1 MRLWITSAG
10 YAPLSLISVVPHT
23 NHLCEHTH
31 LSAWQASPPEGV
43 VSFRQRYFLCDEH
56 WRKGGPIFFYV
67 GNEADVT
74 L

>member
-1 MRLWITSAG
+1 MTEDLFHR
-10 YAPLSLISVVPHT
+10 
-23 NHLCEHTH
+23 
-31 LSAWQASPPEGV
+31 QASPPEGV

-56 WRKGGPIFFYV
+56 WRKDGPIFFYV